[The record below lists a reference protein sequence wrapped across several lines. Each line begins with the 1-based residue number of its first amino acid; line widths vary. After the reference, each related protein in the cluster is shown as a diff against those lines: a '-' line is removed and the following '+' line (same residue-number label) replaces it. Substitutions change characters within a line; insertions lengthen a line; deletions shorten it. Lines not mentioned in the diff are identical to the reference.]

1 MIKFLEI
8 KNQLKNNGDYV
19 DVSTNENE
27 IYIHYGDYT
36 FTKRK
41 KYFLDYNGKF
51 IQSNYSLQPII
62 KRLNKLLKE
71 VQ

>member
-27 IYIHYGDYT
+27 IYIHQ
-36 FTKRK
+36 K
-41 KYFLDYNGKF
+41 KKIF
-51 IQSNYSLQPII
+51 SWLQ
-62 KRLNKLLKE
+62 R
-71 VQ
+71 